1 MNTER
6 ARMKMILNG
15 TVLAMVLAFSGAA
28 ESAGLGDSFN
38 WKTTAPLLAP
48 VSGGA
53 DFYHSV
59 KDPSVVFH
67 EGRWHVFVTVRGQKR
82 SHQTEYISFRDW
94 NEAELA
100 KAERHFLEVT
110 NGYFCAPQ
118 VFWFTPHK
126 KWYQIYQALDTNRPV
141 ALQPVFSTVDRIE
154 NWRGWT
160 PPAFLYD
167 AHPKSVKGWID
178 FWVICDDTRA
188 HLFFTSNNNL
198 MWRAETRLAD
208 FPGGWTEPKVVLR
221 DDIFEASH
229 TYKLKGRG
237 QFLTVIEAQNGGRR
251 YYKAYVADKLDGD
264 WKPLAATREKPF
276 ASPVNV
282 RDSGDHWTDSFSHGE
297 LIRMGVDER
306 LEIDPENLRF
316 LYQGVLDKDLRGK
329 KYGEIPWR
337 LGILEAVK

>member
-1 MNTER
+1 MKANCCSRPVCWTAVLILGLVFAHPPAPR
-6 ARMKMILNG
+6 AAGIED
-15 TVLAMVLAFSGAA
+15 AFS
-28 ESAGLGDSFN
+28 
-38 WKTTAPLLAP
+38 WKVSAPLLAP
-48 VSGGA
+48 ATSDT
-53 DFYHSV
+53 DFCYSV

-67 EGRWHVFVTVRGQKR
+67 DGRWHVFVTVRGKKR

-94 NEAELA
+94 SDTA

-141 ALQPVFSTVDRIE
+141 ALQPVFSAVDRIE
-154 NWRGWT
+154 NWRRWT

-167 AHPKSVKGWID
+167 THPKNIKGWID

-188 HLFFTSNNNL
+188 HLFFTSNNGL
-198 MWRAETRLAD
+198 MWRAETRLAE
-208 FPGGWTEPKVVLR
+208 FPRGWTEPKIVLR

-229 TYKLKGRG
+229 TYKIKGRD

-251 YYKAYVADKLDGD
+251 YYKAYVADKLDGE

-276 ASPVNV
+276 ASPVNA
-282 RDSGDHWTDSFSHGE
+282 RDTGAHWTDSFSHGE
-297 LIRMGVDER
+297 FIRTGVDEHM
-306 LEIDPENLRF
+306 EIDPTNLRF
-316 LYQGVLDKDLRGK
+316 LFQGVLDQDMRGK

-337 LGILEAVK
+337 LGILEPAQ